1 MIPFRMKS
9 LNNSDMNSRLLL
21 FLACLSVSI
30 LSANGQEK
38 RPNIL
43 FCIADDWGWPHASAY
58 QNDEVVKTPAFDRI
72 AKEGVLFNHA
82 YVSSPSCT
90 PSRNAILTG
99 RYHWQ
104 LEGGANLWST
114 LDDKIE
120 TYPHLLK
127 AAGYHTG
134 SWRKSWGPGKLT
146 GKWKENHP
154 AGEPNKKGFG
164 EFLENRPEGKPFCF
178 WLGASDPHRG
188 YELNSGQ
195 KSGMDI
201 SKIKLFPHYPD
212 SEVVRSDVADYYF
225 EVERFDSDVEK
236 ALALLE
242 ASGEAGNTIVVIT
255 GDHGMP
261 FPRCKSNLYDCGTRV
276 PLAMRWP
283 SEVKAGQVLNG
294 FVSTTDFAPT
304 FLQAAGVKIPG
315 VVSGQSLLAA
325 VTGGGDSALRPFILT
340 GKERHVPSQEAP
352 DMGGFPMRSIRDNDF
367 LYIRNYEPDRW
378 PNGTPEWKKASVP
391 NTWFGDTDNGPTKTY
406 ILDNKDKDDKHRMAY
421 ELCFAK
427 RPADELFDLKND
439 PEQINNI
446 SDDPKYADDL
456 KRYSEKLTSQLVDA
470 KDPRHV
476 ESLSY
481 DFDGQPYLGG
491 GPTHPDA
498 PKKPKKKKDGG
509 KK

>member
-1 MIPFRMKS
+1 
-9 LNNSDMNSRLLL
+9 MNFTRFLTVVLLL
-21 FLACLSVSI
+21 CSAASAVLAQKES
-30 LSANGQEK
+30 

-58 QNDEVVKTPAFDRI
+58 ANDTVVKTPAFDKI
-72 AKEGVLFNHA
+72 AAEGALFHHA

-104 LEGGANLWST
+104 LKGGANLWST
-114 LDDKIE
+114 LEDELE
-120 TYPHLLK
+120 TYPHLLQD
-127 AAGYHTG
+127 AGYHVG

-146 GKWKENHP
+146 GKWTKNPP
-154 AGEPNKKGFG
+154 AGKVYGKGFG
-164 EFLENRPEGKPFCF
+164 QFLEDRPEGKPFCF

-188 YELNSGQ
+188 YKLNSGRE
-195 KSGMDI
+195 SGMDI

-212 SEVVRSDVADYYF
+212 SKTVRNDVADYYF
-225 EVERFDSDVEK
+225 EVERFDSDVAK
-236 ALALLE
+236 ALELLE
-242 ASGEAGNTIVVIT
+242 KTGEADNTIVVIT

-294 FVSTTDFAPT
+294 FVSTTDLAPT

-315 VVSGQSLLAA
+315 EVSGQSLLSA
-325 VTGGGDSALRPFILT
+325 VTGEGDAALRPFVLT

-352 DMGGFPMRSIRDNDF
+352 DMGGFPMRSIRDDDF
-367 LYIRNYEPDRW
+367 LYIRNYEPERW
-378 PNGTPEWKKASVP
+378 PNGTPNWEKAAVP

-406 ILDNKDKDDKHRMAY
+406 IVENKDKDDKHRRAY
-421 ELCFAK
+421 ELSFAK
-427 RPADELFDLKND
+427 RPAEELFDLKKD
-439 PEQINNI
+439 PDQINNVA
-446 SDDPKYADDL
+446 DDPDYADDL
-456 KRYSEKLTSQLVDA
+456 KRLSGKLTQELVEA

-476 ESLSY
+476 KELSF
-481 DFDGQPYLGG
+481 DFDGQPYPGG
-491 GPTHPDA
+491 GPKHPGA
-498 PKKPKKKKDGG
+498 GKASNKGKAKG